1 MINPAMKLHSLW
13 TFPSG

>member
-1 MINPAMKLHSLW
+1 MINPATKFHSLW